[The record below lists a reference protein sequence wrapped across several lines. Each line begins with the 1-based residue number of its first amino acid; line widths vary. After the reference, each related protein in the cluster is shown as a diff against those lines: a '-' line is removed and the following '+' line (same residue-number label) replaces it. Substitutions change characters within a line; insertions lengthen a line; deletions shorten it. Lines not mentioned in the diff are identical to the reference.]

1 MAALYFYVTCAPRTA
16 QSAISDLGKWK
27 KFVCKVKK
35 PMSSSE
41 EELEIGSS
49 DSEDAVVQDPD
60 DFEALPK
67 SKLRAQQPLDVTYD
81 PAYQGTDM
89 LCGHFLSLY

>member
-1 MAALYFYVTCAPRTA
+1 
-16 QSAISDLGKWK
+16 
-27 KFVCKVKK
+27 
-35 PMSSSE
+35 MSSSEE

-81 PAYQGTDM
+81 PAYQGTA
-89 LCGHFLSLY
+89 CSVATFFLFIEAKAS